1 MNDEPEARSFMA
13 IRMEA
18 GVVVVDF
25 KMAREVGFKSNGDT
39 EASIS
44 VLWEAGIFRMA

>member
-1 MNDEPEARSFMA
+1 MNDEPEARSLIA
-13 IRMEA
+13 IRIEA

-25 KMAREVGFKSNGDT
+25 RMAREVRFKVNGET
-39 EASIS
+39 EATIS